1 MGVDI
6 SALLETS
13 EVELKTLKGRMLAV
27 DAFNVIYQFLSNIR
41 EYDGSPLKDKQGN
54 ITSHLSGL
62 FYRNISLL
70 ETGVVPVYVFDGKP
84 PALKDKTIKE
94 RIALKEKAE
103 EEYRMSLAM
112 GDYEK
117 AKSFASRTSRLTA
130 EMIAESKELL
140 NSIGIAVVDAP
151 SEGEAEASY
160 LCRIGSVYSAVS
172 QDYDSLLFGSPR
184 LIRNLTISGKRRYGR
199 TGRVVDVK
207 PEILVNDEILRRL
220 GITREQLVDMGMLI
234 GTDFNDGIKGIG
246 PKKAYQLIKKN
257 GSLRNISN
265 IKIENYEEIR
275 DIFLNPNVVD
285 PGHIR
290 IPELNE
296 QKASEILVTNHD
308 FSPERVT
315 SALSRVRETRKQGV
329 QRSIDSFF

>member
-6 SALLETS
+6 SSLLES
-13 EVELKTLKGRMLAV
+13 NEVDLKTLKGRMLAV

-41 EYDGSPLKDKQGN
+41 EYDGSPLKDKQGK

-70 ETGVVPVYVFDGKP
+70 ESGIVPVYVFDGKP

-103 EEYRMSLAM
+103 EEYRLSLAM

-117 AKSFASRTSRLTA
+117 AKSFASRTSRLTS
-130 EMIAESKELL
+130 EMISESKELL
-140 NSIGIAVVDAP
+140 NSIGIAVIDAP
-151 SEGEAEASY
+151 SEGEAEASF
-160 LCRIGSVYSAVS
+160 LCRVGSVYSAVS

-199 TGRVVDVK
+199 TGRVVDIK
-207 PEILVNDEILRRL
+207 PEIIINDEVLRKL
-220 GITREQLVDMGMLI
+220 GITREQLIDMGILI

-257 GSLRNISN
+257 GSVKNISN
-265 IKIENYEEIR
+265 IKIENYDEIR
-275 DIFLNPNVVD
+275 NIFLNPDVVD
-285 PGHIR
+285 PGHIKV
-290 IPELNE
+290 PEFNE
-296 QKASEILVTNHD
+296 QKVLDILVSGHD
-308 FSPERVT
+308 FSAERVS
-315 SALSRVRETRKQGV
+315 SALNRVKEARKQGV

>member
-6 SALLETS
+6 SSLLETS
-13 EVELKTLKGRMLAV
+13 EVELKSLKGRLLAV
-27 DAFNVIYQFLSNIR
+27 DAFNVVYQFLSNIR
-41 EYDGSPLKDKQGN
+41 EYDGSPLKDKQGK

-62 FYRNISLL
+62 FYRNVSLL
-70 ETGVVPVYVFDGKP
+70 EMGIVPVYVFDGKP

-112 GDYEK
+112 GDYER
-117 AKSFASRTSRLTA
+117 AKSFASRTSRLTS
-130 EMIAESKELL
+130 EMISESKKLL

-160 LCRIGSVYSAVS
+160 LCSIGSVYSAVS

-184 LIRNLTISGKRRYGR
+184 LIRNLTLSGKRRYGR
-199 TGRVVDVK
+199 TGRVVDVR
-207 PEILVNDEILRRL
+207 PEILVTDEILRKL
-220 GITREQLVDMGMLI
+220 GITREQLIDMGILI
-234 GTDFNDGIKGIG
+234 GTDFNEGIKGIG

-265 IKIENYEEIR
+265 IKIENYDEIVE
-275 DIFLNPNVVD
+275 IFLHPDVVD
-285 PGHIR
+285 PGHIK
-290 IPELNE
+290 IPELDEKNVLD
-296 QKASEILVTNHD
+296 ILVTNHD
-308 FSPERVT
+308 FSAERVT
-315 SALSRVRETRKQGV
+315 SALNRVKEARKQGV

>member
-6 SALLETS
+6 SSLLETS
-13 EVELKTLKGRMLAV
+13 EVDLKTLKGRMLAV

-70 ETGVVPVYVFDGKP
+70 EIGIIPVYVFDGKP

-103 EEYRMSLAM
+103 EEYRLSLAM

-130 EMIAESKELL
+130 EMISESKELL
-140 NSIGIAVVDAP
+140 NSIGIAVIDAP

-172 QDYDSLLFGSPR
+172 QDYDSLL
-184 LIRNLTISGKRRYGR
+184 
-199 TGRVVDVK
+199 
-207 PEILVNDEILRRL
+207 
-220 GITREQLVDMGMLI
+220 
-234 GTDFNDGIKGIG
+234 
-246 PKKAYQLIKKN
+246 
-257 GSLRNISN
+257 
-265 IKIENYEEIR
+265 
-275 DIFLNPNVVD
+275 
-285 PGHIR
+285 
-290 IPELNE
+290 
-296 QKASEILVTNHD
+296 
-308 FSPERVT
+308 
-315 SALSRVRETRKQGV
+315 
-329 QRSIDSFF
+329 